1 MTNVPYRGSGQA
13 VVAIVTGEVSLGFND
28 VMTNL
33 PQMKAGRLRAIAVT
47 SLKRLPSVP
56 DLPTVAESGYPDFES
71 GVWFGVLAPART
83 PQEIISRLNSELVNI
98 ARRPEFMQRLVAEG
112 SEVVGNSPEQFGAYI
127 KIEIARWSRVI
138 KERNIKAD

>member
-1 MTNVPYRGSGQA
+1 
-13 VVAIVTGEVSLGFND
+13 
-28 VMTNL
+28 
-33 PQMKAGRLRAIAVT
+33 MKAGRLRAIAVT

-127 KIEIARWSRVI
+127 KIEIARWSKAI
-138 KERNIKAD
+138 KEKNIKAD